1 MKTKSKKSL
10 MTALVIILIL
20 AAFLVSSECF
30 YTVGEDEYVGVI
42 RFAKTVDTVLETALN
57 RPQEAAPALLSPI
70 PETAIRKRKPKP
82 GIQQ

>member
-10 MTALVIILIL
+10 LTVLVIVLIL

-42 RFAKTVDTVLETALN
+42 RFAKTVDTVSE
-57 RPQEAAPALLSPI
+57 
-70 PETAIRKRKPKP
+70 P
-82 GIQQ
+82 GLHIKLPFTDSV

>member
-10 MTALVIILIL
+10 LTVLVIVLIL

-42 RFAKTVDTVLETALN
+42 RFAKTVDTV
-57 RPQEAAPALLSPI
+57 S
-70 PETAIRKRKPKP
+70 
-82 GIQQ
+82 